1 MKLSEE
7 LFLTACVMTSAQYSP
22 YKKRKTSTQATNLL
36 EMHLF
41 VMIYAN
47 ITRYICLQ
55 VYAPAWAQSI
65 QISASITR

>member
-7 LFLTACVMTSAQYSP
+7 LFLTACVMTSAQY

-47 ITRYICLQ
+47 IIRYICLSA
-55 VYAPAWAQSI
+55 YAPAWAQSI